1 MFINLRKFTCIM
13 TPCAISS
20 YACRRKAVQHT
31 YLPTVPILEGQSLFL
46 VHCPTFSLL
55 KIRFV
60 PINVTFL
67 CNFFLT
73 NLVILA
79 IFAKFLSNVPLS
91 GQKSHFF
98 KDFVPLSGFDRLA
111 SMSTC
116 MHTHIIAQIKGLV

>member
-1 MFINLRKFTCIM
+1 M
-13 TPCAISS
+13 
-20 YACRRKAVQHT
+20 
-31 YLPTVPILEGQSLFL
+31 
-46 VHCPTFSLL
+46 HCPTFSLL

-60 PINVTFL
+60 PIFVTFL

-111 SMSTC
+111 GMLSGFFVC
-116 MHTHIIAQIKGLV
+116 GLLGVAVQIGDADHEL

>member
-1 MFINLRKFTCIM
+1 M
-13 TPCAISS
+13 S
-20 YACRRKAVQHT
+20 T

-46 VHCPTFSLL
+46 VHCPAFSLL
-55 KIRFV
+55 KISFV
-60 PINVTFL
+60 PIFCDFFCT
-67 CNFFLT
+67 FFLT

-111 SMSTC
+111 GM
-116 MHTHIIAQIKGLV
+116 